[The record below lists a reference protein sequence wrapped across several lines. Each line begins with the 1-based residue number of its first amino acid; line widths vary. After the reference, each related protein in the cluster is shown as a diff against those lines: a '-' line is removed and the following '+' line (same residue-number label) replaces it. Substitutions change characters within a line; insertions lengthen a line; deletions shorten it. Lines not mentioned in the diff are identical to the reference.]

1 MGSSDTI
8 PAPLSL
14 APDLSEETM
23 IDWIALFSAFGLGSL
38 TVHFIQEWADR
49 RRLQAERA
57 AYDPREN
64 NRDRSSR

>member
-1 MGSSDTI
+1 
-8 PAPLSL
+8 
-14 APDLSEETM
+14 M

-38 TVHFIQEWADR
+38 TVHFVQEWADR

-64 NRDRSSR
+64 NRDHSSR